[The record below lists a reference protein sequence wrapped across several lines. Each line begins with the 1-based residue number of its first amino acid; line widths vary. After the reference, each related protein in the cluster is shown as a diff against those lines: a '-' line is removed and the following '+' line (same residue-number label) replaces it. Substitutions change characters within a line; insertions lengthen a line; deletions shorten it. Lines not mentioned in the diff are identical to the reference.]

1 MTCNTHANKSYPI
14 NKREPLN
21 QQKVNAKWSM
31 FKATLVNNSMRH
43 IVHSQRNDNVMNI
56 YSKNNVQNDVPETK
70 CDCFISKKKCFANLA

>member
-1 MTCNTHANKSYPI
+1 
-14 NKREPLN
+14 
-21 QQKVNAKWSM
+21 M